1 MGAAIFFALIEP
13 ALRGNISGEGPR
25 GARETHVQP
34 DAVVQ
39 ERGADRRRSRRP
51 VIRERRSGFERR
63 RSVHRGPVGAAYESS
78 LVYLR
83 DHPATLIRLLVLANL
98 LSVLDLTLTLI
109 LFRLGV
115 AEGNPIME
123 YFFDGSVVQATIV
136 KCGLIAVISLAIWS
150 LRRFR
155 PALVTAL
162 FLVGLYAAVVL
173 YEVAGLLHLS
183 S

>member
-1 MGAAIFFALIEP
+1 M
-13 ALRGNISGEGPR
+13 
-25 GARETHVQP
+25 QP

-39 ERGADRRRSRRP
+39 ERGADRRRSRRF
-51 VIRERRSGFERR
+51 VVKERRSGFERR
-63 RSVHRGPVGAAYESS
+63 RSVRRGPVGAAYESS

-98 LSVLDLTLTLI
+98 LSVLDLALTLI
-109 LFRLGV
+109 LLRLGV
-115 AEGNPIME
+115 IEGNPIME
-123 YFFDGSVVQATIV
+123 YLFHGSVVQATIV
-136 KCGLIAVISLAIWS
+136 KCGLIAVVSLAIWS